1 MEEYLR
7 IYPIEAR
14 IKFYKSGFPYQLHFS
29 EFLERFA
36 KLDSD
41 SNQKGKETEEIEMVE
56 EDNQTEEERV
66 KEILKSV
73 NGLNKNDFYLS
84 NEHIYFKFNKQFQL
98 IKKLWEIND
107 NNFTNYNRSR
117 SATSGE
123 LFHRNSRSSSIV
135 IDNYSQQSNFLPN
148 SAFVK
153 PPFPSGALHPPSFT
167 KAPAHS
173 NENEYLTQQYARK
186 NKKEEEIMFE
196 REEEHLHW
204 ANGSPNSNEFDER
217 ELEGKGKALLVM
229 MSVLGDYES
238 MIPLIDALHSL
249 FNSYIPSPSI
259 KTNLLHHLA
268 ELIQTYSSNKI
279 NSSNFPPFSLPS
291 SSPVFSYVYFFLPL
305 IPFTPFFPTSLSLFM
320 LLPSLI
326 LPPPTTSRVVVPICA
341 PFSFYF
347 LSLLPYSCIYLSN
360 WEVLGANRSGV
371 ANDAGGRGSGMGTS
385 NISPYQEMIE
395 LDKVVNS
402 ILVAQKN
409 KEKIKVK
416 LAKKYIESS
425 RNRFD
430 AEIKLSWES
439 RNINYLIKLIK
450 VFAILWRNSEN
461 TEDLKKTI
469 FENEIIEYWLILV
482 SDAHC
487 EDQILL
493 TIAKLLKLIS
503 SESLVQ
509 SYFANGSGIR
519 CLLIFLSNFYENV
532 FQSAPFAHSV
542 PPQTSRFP
550 ASAAPRVSESRNIT
564 RSELAR
570 EFKVKNEKIR
580 SNKLVSNARR
590 ESAELI
596 LQTLL
601 NLSENELFVD
611 SLKKLKRFE
620 KGNDYLSIPS
630 ILTNGIY
637 YHSNNDEIIVIIVR
651 LIEKLLIIYCPSG
664 DFIVKNT
671 ISSLIQLLDDR
682 NLFYHICKILA
693 MINLPEFIPTD
704 SGIDTGTLMIPAIS
718 ILIKN
723 CLINVPSSF
732 QAQEHHYQ
740 VYAFVF
746 SQLIS
751 NS

>member
-148 SAFVK
+148 SAFAK

-167 KAPAHS
+167 TALAHS

-196 REEEHLHW
+196 REEEDLHW

-291 SSPVFSYVYFFLPL
+291 SSPVFSYVYFFLPPL
-305 IPFTPFFPTSLSLFM
+305 LSHSLPSSLPLFPFSSFFRTLFSPHP
-320 LLPSLI
+320 LLPGSSFQYV
-326 LPPPTTSRVVVPICA
+326 LPLASI
-341 PFSFYF
+341 SFLYF
-347 LSLLPYSCIYLSN
+347 
-360 WEVLGANRSGV
+360 
-371 ANDAGGRGSGMGTS
+371 
-385 NISPYQEMIE
+385 
-395 LDKVVNS
+395 
-402 ILVAQKN
+402 
-409 KEKIKVK
+409 
-416 LAKKYIESS
+416 
-425 RNRFD
+425 
-430 AEIKLSWES
+430 
-439 RNINYLIKLIK
+439 
-450 VFAILWRNSEN
+450 
-461 TEDLKKTI
+461 
-469 FENEIIEYWLILV
+469 LILV
-482 SDAHC
+482 YIYLIGRFW
-487 EDQILL
+487 EQIEVELRMMQEEGEVGWVRA
-493 TIAKLLKLIS
+493 T
-503 SESLVQ
+503 
-509 SYFANGSGIR
+509 
-519 CLLIFLSNFYENV
+519 
-532 FQSAPFAHSV
+532 SV
-542 PPQTSRFP
+542 P
-550 ASAAPRVSESRNIT
+550 T
-564 RSELAR
+564 R
-570 EFKVKNEKIR
+570 K
-580 SNKLVSNARR
+580 
-590 ESAELI
+590 
-596 LQTLL
+596 
-601 NLSENELFVD
+601 
-611 SLKKLKRFE
+611 
-620 KGNDYLSIPS
+620 
-630 ILTNGIY
+630 
-637 YHSNNDEIIVIIVR
+637 
-651 LIEKLLIIYCPSG
+651 
-664 DFIVKNT
+664 
-671 ISSLIQLLDDR
+671 
-682 NLFYHICKILA
+682 
-693 MINLPEFIPTD
+693 
-704 SGIDTGTLMIPAIS
+704 
-718 ILIKN
+718 
-723 CLINVPSSF
+723 
-732 QAQEHHYQ
+732 
-740 VYAFVF
+740 
-746 SQLIS
+746 
-751 NS
+751 